1 MPLEITAC
9 NLHEGYGYSDCTQN
23 SNQLICFWRGKESC
37 AKGIQGSNS
46 LHVISASSW
55 YSISWLSLDTLEKGW
70 KRMKKEGQFL
80 AAVEH
85 SNIASGSSC
94 ALPFQQTVPVS
105 LTKRGFNTCSM
116 RVPATLPHLQLESLL
131 LFRPVTVGNSEKILL
146 GANNLDRKIPI
157 LLLWGLN
164 PPTLFSLWYRTY
176 YIITLWIPLVINHV
190 NWKATINGGFN
201 GKIIYKWAIL
211 HCHVWLP
218 EGNTFFLASH
228 MISSQDMDPVE
239 CWSPDLWLQTM
250 VSSHEYKW
258 DKPQELGVTWTKHHW
273 HQFVRQ
279 IIRNHE
285 SHRIYK
291 GPKQSIGSLLWYAD
305 QTYPKTSMSL
315 SNSFTKDTGTRWALG
330 FVSTWS
336 GAMAAQS
343 RTQNEEIQSQ
353 TSFSRL
359 LILTDLATP
368 GIM

>member
-1 MPLEITAC
+1 MEV
-9 NLHEGYGYSDCTQN
+9 SM
-23 SNQLICFWRGKESC
+23 GKSSINGPFC
-37 AKGIQGSNS
+37 MATFDYRR
-46 LHVISASSW
+46 VIHFFSVTHDIFPRHGSSW
-55 YSISWLSLDTLEKGW
+55 VLEPW
-70 KRMKKEGQFL
+70 
-80 AAVEH
+80 
-85 SNIASGSSC
+85 
-94 ALPFQQTVPVS
+94 
-105 LTKRGFNTCSM
+105 SM
-116 RVPATLPHLQLESLL
+116 VATM
-131 LFRPVTVGNSEKILL
+131 
-146 GANNLDRKIPI
+146 A
-157 LLLWGLN
+157 
-164 PPTLFSLWYRTY
+164 
-176 YIITLWIPLVINHV
+176 
-190 NWKATINGGFN
+190 
-201 GKIIYKWAIL
+201 
-211 HCHVWLP
+211 
-218 EGNTFFLASH
+218 
-228 MISSQDMDPVE
+228 
-239 CWSPDLWLQTM
+239 
-250 VSSHEYKW
+250 SSHEYKW

-291 GPKQSIGSLLWYAD
+291 GPKQSIGSLLWHAD